1 MSDIDMPQTFQ
12 RKDCLSFIGSVDAR
26 HSLRILPD
34 GSLGLCEDPLRLK
47 GPHRHVSVLAAEE
60 PTRRRAIQLALKV
73 TGSPQGLKPGLLRSI
88 QTKLGDTALESLDI
102 AAAHFATAD

>member
-12 RKDCLSFIGSVDAR
+12 RKDCLSMIGSVDAR

-34 GSLGLCEDPLRLK
+34 GSLGLCEDQLRLK
-47 GPHRHVSVLAAEE
+47 GQHRTITVLASEE

-102 AAAHFATAD
+102 AAAHFATE